1 MTGLFVRLL
10 AEAIVDYWYTRRP
23 QQSHHFLYTLAAAF
37 GPPCAGVLFSHVR
50 RTKSLAVAIT
60 LTGAVLVLGGLAV
73 VLARRGPY
81 TGKPA
86 RRRRKRAMHSRAPL
100 KRVRGRSMPAKAKA
114 GE

>member
-37 GPPCAGVLFSHVR
+37 GPPCAGVLFYHVR

-86 RRRRKRAMHSRAPL
+86 RRRRKRAMHNRAPL